1 MKSSPDI
8 REAPFSVLVKSSPEL
23 AELRAEY
30 AEHTPTARRNAAEFI
45 YSASAADDL
54 LQRAGLGLGNED
66 PVRGLLDSLA
76 IDPDFPP
83 ALLAVG
89 SVEYQLGRINE
100 AMALFL
106 HLTSLPA
113 ATEDLEEIIEK
124 AASCLN
130 DAGDFALAERLY
142 RAAVA
147 EFPDHASYHGGL
159 GYCASK
165 LGRKGEALGHA
176 RKAVELD
183 PTNPEL
189 VGDLGWSLIEN
200 KQYPEAEACLLKASA
215 MAPGQTMAEKNLV
228 YLRKLL
234 KEPS

>member
-8 REAPFSVLVKSSPEL
+8 RKAPLSVLVKSSPEL
-23 AELRAEY
+23 AELRADH
-30 AEHTPTARRNAAEFI
+30 AKDTPTARRNAAEFT
-45 YSASAADDL
+45 YSASAADDM

-66 PVRGLLDSLA
+66 PVLGLLHSLA
-76 IDPDFPP
+76 IDPDFAP

-106 HLTSLPA
+106 HLTSLPP

-124 AASCLN
+124 AASSFN

-147 EFPDHASYHGGL
+147 AFPDHAPYHGGL
-159 GYCASK
+159 GYCTSK
-165 LGRKGEALGHA
+165 LGRKDEALGHA
-176 RKAVELD
+176 RKAVALD

-200 KQYPEAEACLLKASA
+200 QQFAEAQTCLLKASA
-215 MAPGQTMAEKNLV
+215 MAPGQTMAEANLV

-234 KEPS
+234 KQPS